1 MALGRPGP
9 RGAGLTR
16 GEDRRSPVGRLVY
29 LDNLKV
35 VLIAAI
41 IALHGV
47 ASYAGTLEVW
57 TYTEMREVTL
67 TPAAEITLVL
77 LALPIGLIL
86 IALLFLVAGLLT
98 VPSMDHKGPRRFARD
113 RLIRLGIPFAVYVLL
128 IQPTVVYALEHP
140 LGYAPGSYWQE
151 FLGDERILDTGPLW
165 FVGVLLVYSLAYAAY
180 VHLRRPSTPRQVRA
194 VGVRHL
200 VVAAAVVAPVSF
212 AIRLVYPYGGDAGFT
227 DLNLWQ
233 WPACIAVFTLGITA
247 ARQGWQ
253 VTIPDRLRRTARNI
267 TLVAMAAM
275 AALLIGAGLT
285 ERVEDLMGGGQPL
298 AAGFAALDAIL
309 CMFGSVW
316 LLAVAQH
323 HLARPVPAGDTLA
336 RSAYGAFIL
345 QTPILIGLALAL
357 RPLDLPAEA
366 KALIVA
372 AGGVTVSFA
381 LAWLIVSRMPGA
393 NRIL

>member
-1 MALGRPGP
+1 MGRQ
-9 RGAGLTR
+9 
-16 GEDRRSPVGRLVY
+16 SY
-29 LDNLKV
+29 LDSLKV

-41 IALHGV
+41 IALHGI
-47 ASYAGTLEVW
+47 AGYAGTLEVW

-67 TPAAEITLVL
+67 PPAAEISVVL
-77 LALPIGLIL
+77 LALPIGLFL

-98 VPSMDHKGPRRFARD
+98 VPSIERKGPARFAHD

-128 IQPTVVYALEHP
+128 IQPTVVYVLEHP

-151 FLGDERILDTGPLW
+151 YLGDERILDTGPLW
-165 FVGVLLVYSLAYAAY
+165 FVGVLLIYSLAYAAW
-180 VHLRRPSTPRQVRA
+180 VDLRGPATPRPVRA

-212 AIRLVYPYGGDAGFT
+212 AVRLVYPYGGDAGFT

-233 WPACIAVFTLGITA
+233 WPACIAVFTLGIIA
-247 ARQGWQ
+247 SHQGWQ
-253 VTIPDRLRRTARNI
+253 VAVPDKLGRTCRNVTIAG
-267 TLVAMAAM
+267 VVAM
-275 AALLIGAGLT
+275 AALLVTAGLA
-285 ERVEDLMGGGQPL
+285 EKVEDMTGGLQLM
-298 AAGFAALDAIL
+298 AAGFAVLDAIL

-316 LLAVAQH
+316 LLAFAQR
-323 HLARPVPAGDTLA
+323 HLTRPLPAGAALA

-357 RPLDLPAEA
+357 RPADLPAEV
-366 KALIVA
+366 KALLVAGGGVA
-372 AGGVTVSFA
+372 ASFA
-381 LAWLIVSRMPGA
+381 LAWLIVSRLPGA